1 MPHNPKNKISNHFQM
16 SDPLNENFEEGVL
29 FIGNKNQLDY
39 LKKNKK
45 IKKVDSISVLFNK
58 MPIDV
63 YEVTF

>member
-16 SDPLNENFEEGVL
+16 SDPLNENFEEGFL
-29 FIGNKNQLDY
+29 FIGNESQLDY